1 MTDEGSLAGKLES
14 APSSISQ
21 SQCSGS
27 AGLGCA
33 GTREAPIL
41 GAAAEERF
49 FVVIG
54 FPSGWRC
61 LQVGLPAKL
70 ERLSHEI
77 PVKTRRPN
85 FLILM
90 ADQMAAPVLP
100 SYGGKVVRAA
110 NLSDLAET
118 GVVFDAAYCNSPI
131 CAPSRFSMLSGQL
144 PTKIGAYDNAAEFP
158 ASIPTL
164 MHYLV
169 AAGYRTILSG
179 KMHFVGPDQLHGFEE
194 RLTTDIYP
202 ADFSWTPNWLAGPS
216 DKPSGISM
224 RNVTEAGVCVRSMQ
238 MDYDDEV
245 EYFATQKLY
254 DLAREPE
261 RPPFFM
267 TVSFSHPHPP
277 YTTSQE
283 HWDRFRDEEIDM
295 PAVAPIPLEQR
306 DIHSRWL
313 HESHGM
319 DEVEITEEQVRNAR
333 HAYYGNIE
341 YIDDKYGRLL
351 RVLGDCGL
359 REDTIVVVLS
369 DHGEMLG
376 ERGMWYKQSFFEGSA
391 RVPLIVHAPSRF
403 PARRVA
409 SVVSL
414 VDLLPT
420 FCELAE
426 ATPREWADPIA
437 GKSLASLLSGGAEE
451 GDRRVICEYTDMGV
465 IAPSRMIRRGRY
477 KLMYTHG
484 HPDQLYDVG
493 ADPRE
498 LADLAANAGTDNV
511 QRSLREELLEGWN
524 PEAVNA
530 AVLESQRRR
539 LFIKSASRMARTP
552 NDWSFQAGTDDT
564 KRFVRAA
571 GAAGAKA
578 RARFP

>member
-1 MTDEGSLAGKLES
+1 M
-14 APSSISQ
+14 
-21 SQCSGS
+21 
-27 AGLGCA
+27 
-33 GTREAPIL
+33 
-41 GAAAEERF
+41 
-49 FVVIG
+49 
-54 FPSGWRC
+54 
-61 LQVGLPAKL
+61 
-70 ERLSHEI
+70 
-77 PVKTRRPN
+77 KTRRPN

-90 ADQMAAPVLP
+90 ADQMAAPPLP
-100 SYGGKVVRAA
+100 FYGGKVVRAA
-110 NLSDLAET
+110 TMSGLAET

-144 PTKIGAYDNAAEFP
+144 STTIGAYDNAAEFP

-261 RPPFFM
+261 RPPFLM

-277 YTTSQE
+277 YTTGQE
-283 HWDRFRDEEIDM
+283 HWDRFRHDEIDM
-295 PAVAPIPLEQR
+295 PSVAPIPLEKR

-313 HESHGM
+313 YESHGM
-319 DEVEITEEQVRNAR
+319 EELEITEGHVRNAR

-351 RVLGDCGL
+351 RVLEDCRL
-359 REDTIVVVLS
+359 REDTIVIVLS

-376 ERGMWYKQSFFEGSA
+376 ERGMWYKQNFFEWSA

-403 PARRVA
+403 PARRVG

-414 VDLLPT
+414 VDLLPAI
-420 FCELAE
+420 CALAE
-426 ATPREWADPIA
+426 ATPKEWADPIA
-437 GKSLASLLSGGAEE
+437 GTSIASLLSGGAEE
-451 GDRRVICEYTDMGV
+451 GDRRVICEYADMGV
-465 IAPSRMIRRGRY
+465 IAPSRMIRRGPY
-477 KLMYTHG
+477 KLIYTHG
-484 HPDQLYDVG
+484 HPNQLYDLSR
-493 ADPRE
+493 DPRE
-498 LADLAANAGTDNV
+498 LDNLAGRGETAGVERALLDELLAAWKPDKVHQDILA
-511 QRSLREELLEGWN
+511 
-524 PEAVNA
+524 
-530 AVLESQRRR
+530 SQRRR
-539 LFIKSASRMARTP
+539 LAIKSATNASTSP
-552 NDWSFQAGTDDT
+552 HDWSYQAHQDDT
-564 KRFVRAA
+564 KRFVRAS

-578 RARFP
+578 RARFPMAR